1 MKRDNGWIGTLLQVR
16 SFTLRREDPTLIIL
30 NLQEAEN
37 ERMHLMTFMK
47 IYNPGWMFRGLVL
60 VTQGVFYNLL
70 FVSYLLS
77 PSAVHRFVGYL
88 EEEAV
93 VTYTQI
99 VDEMERGHIP
109 EWAPGA
115 REVPQ
120 IAKDYWRMGPDATM
134 KDLILAVRADES
146 NHRYV
151 LPSSPSCPPTSSFLS
166 SAGADLGS
174 VYSCTNHTLADLKP
188 DDVNPFGFKH
198 ASPFLAGTTTGLTR
212 EESIEWAKK
221 VEEEV
226 RAGLRQSRKEDKK
239 VEQKVEQEQ
248 KL

>member
-1 MKRDNGWIGTLLQVR
+1 
-16 SFTLRREDPTLIIL
+16 
-30 NLQEAEN
+30 
-37 ERMHLMTFMK
+37 MK

-151 LPSSPSCPPTSSFLS
+151 LPSSSERRAPSSSSGVWTLPAERELTLVRSQLHQPHPRRPQARRRQPLRLQARFSIPRRHDDWPHSRREHRVGEEGRGGGQSWLEAKQEGGS
-166 SAGADLGS
+166 ESGAEG
-174 VYSCTNHTLADLKP
+174 
-188 DDVNPFGFKH
+188 
-198 ASPFLAGTTTGLTR
+198 
-212 EESIEWAKK
+212 
-221 VEEEV
+221 
-226 RAGLRQSRKEDKK
+226 
-239 VEQKVEQEQ
+239 
-248 KL
+248 

>member
-1 MKRDNGWIGTLLQVR
+1 
-16 SFTLRREDPTLIIL
+16 
-30 NLQEAEN
+30 
-37 ERMHLMTFMK
+37 MHLMTFMK

-146 NHRYV
+146 NHR
-151 LPSSPSCPPTSSFLS
+151 
-166 SAGADLGS
+166 
-174 VYSCTNHTLADLKP
+174 CTNHTLADLKP

-226 RAGLRQSRKEDKK
+226 RAGLRQSRKEDQK

>member
-1 MKRDNGWIGTLLQVR
+1 MDRNPSPSS
-16 SFTLRREDPTLIIL
+16 SFDPRRKDLSLTSIT
-30 NLQEAEN
+30 LQEAEN

-47 IYNPGWMFRGLVL
+47 IYNPGWLFRGLVL
-60 VTQGVFYNLL
+60 ATQGVFYNVL
-70 FVSYLLS
+70 FLSYIVA

-99 VDEMERGHIP
+99 VDEMDRGHIP

-146 NHRYV
+146 NHRCA
-151 LPSSPSCPPTSSFLS
+151 LLSSPRR
-166 SAGADLGS
+166 ARADPLA
-174 VYSCTNHTLADLKP
+174 YSCTNHTLADLKP

-221 VEEEV
+221 VEQEV
-226 RAGLRQSRKEDKK
+226 RAGLRQGFKEDKK
-239 VEQKVEQEQ
+239 EEQKAEKEQ
-248 KL
+248 KE